1 MKLLLLAMLAAV
13 IFTGCATTSETEES
27 FSRSRVGNN
36 VGDIGRQS
44 SPSAPFTRGNGSQS
58 F

>member
-13 IFTGCATTSETEES
+13 VFTGCATTSEAEE
-27 FSRSRVGNN
+27 RAARNRVGSNLN
-36 VGDIGRQS
+36 DIGRQS